1 MSDIQDLQGRILSA
15 MDRIGFG
22 IDALVERAA
31 VAPDAGLA
39 EALEEERLAN
49 AQLEERLRAVHSRH
63 EDELAALRAELD
75 RGAEVEALKAELGS
89 LNEVMAQLETDN
101 ARLRQANDQLRASN
115 GALREANQEGVG
127 EPHLINQ
134 AMLAELEGMRADR
147 AAEAAHAAAI
157 LSRLEPL
164 LKAEGKGV

>member
-75 RGAEVEALKAELGS
+75 RGAEVETLKAELGS
-89 LNEVMAQLETDN
+89 LNEAMAQLETDN

-134 AMLAELEGMRADR
+134 AMLAELEGMRAYR

-164 LKAEGKGV
+164 LKSEGEGV